1 MKPAEEAEEASAS
14 SRSAEESSESS
25 CGGGDLA
32 AVDCLDLS
40 VCFVVLLVCFVDCFA
55 GALLARD
62 GDDEVERVD
71 GIVGYQEQEIS
82 TSKANSQNNAIL
94 LPLSLASDSSFKG

>member
-71 GIVGYQEQEIS
+71 A
-82 TSKANSQNNAIL
+82 K
-94 LPLSLASDSSFKG
+94 